1 MTQSKKR
8 DFLWIVLFLIV
19 LINGFE
25 AGGYQAS
32 LWSIGKDFDLSMT
45 SMGLYA
51 AMELFATML
60 LLAASS
66 SAALVMALCIPL
78 GLASGAIYPSVLTIM
93 LPFAGKKTAT
103 ATGIITACTGIGGV
117 VFTALTGFMADA
129 FGMRIAMM
137 GLVSFFAISLLSA
150 LTVIRMGNDQ

>member
-1 MTQSKKR
+1 MGKAKRR

-19 LINGFE
+19 FINGFE

-60 LLAASS
+60 APILLGRWAD
-66 SAALVMALCIPL
+66 
-78 GLASGAIYPSVLTIM
+78 SVEKSKSIGIM
-93 LPFAGKKTAT
+93 L
-103 ATGIITACTGIGGV
+103 GIQIVAVILV
-117 VFTALTGFMADA
+117 LFTAAAAVRSLT
-129 FGMRIAMM
+129 
-137 GLVSFFAISLLSA
+137 
-150 LTVIRMGNDQ
+150 

>member
-1 MTQSKKR
+1 MGKAKRR

-19 LINGFE
+19 FINGFE

-60 LLAASS
+60 APILLGRWADSVEKSKSIGIMLGIQIVAAILVLFTASDIVFLGGVFFLTDDKAAS
-66 SAALVMALCIPL
+66 
-78 GLASGAIYPSVLTIM
+78 AIT
-93 LPFAGKKTAT
+93 
-103 ATGIITACTGIGGV
+103 GV
-117 VFTALTGFMADA
+117 VLPIDCGFAA
-129 FGMRIAMM
+129 YSG
-137 GLVSFFAISLLSA
+137 V
-150 LTVIRMGNDQ
+150 